1 MKGELRTLSGLTQMP
16 NHCFIGGGGGGEG
29 GGGGGGR
36 KKLLEMNNFFV
47 VIYLPCLG
55 TQ

>member
-16 NHCFIGGGGGGEG
+16 NHCFIGGGGGEG